1 LRWEGT
7 FRWRDLRV
15 NQVVATKGGIGTDTG
30 GYAWFDE
37 VQQGAD
43 EARRRAVFA
52 GLRGRAA
59 LGADAGA
66 NNAFG
71 TT

>member
-1 LRWEGT
+1 
-7 FRWRDLRV
+7 
-15 NQVVATKGGIGTDTG
+15 VVATKGGIGTDTG